1 MQLSWLQYQNGNKS
15 KYYLVLV
22 LLDLEDRY
30 VALMTQDIDS
40 TEIQRI
46 RKSLKELDTYDTADK
61 IKWFKQ
67 NISSYTKAYREFKKK
82 QAKIDNSFDLSQLD
96 G

>member
-15 KYYLVLV
+15 KHYLVLV

-30 VALMTQDIDS
+30 VALMAQDIDN

-46 RKSLKELDTYDTADK
+46 KKNMKNLDTYDTAEK
-61 IKWFKQ
+61 IQWFKQ
-67 NISSYTKAYREFKKK
+67 NVSSYTKAYREFKKK
-82 QAKIDNSFDLSQLD
+82 QAKIDSVFDLKP
-96 G
+96 